1 MLILGIDALND
12 SFHNA
17 LIPRRNERK
26 VKVQSSEM
34 ILDKLFK
41 NMIDKLNKL

>member
-1 MLILGIDALND
+1 MIDKI
-12 SFHNA
+12 FYPIHNA
-17 LIPRRNERK
+17 HIPRRNERK